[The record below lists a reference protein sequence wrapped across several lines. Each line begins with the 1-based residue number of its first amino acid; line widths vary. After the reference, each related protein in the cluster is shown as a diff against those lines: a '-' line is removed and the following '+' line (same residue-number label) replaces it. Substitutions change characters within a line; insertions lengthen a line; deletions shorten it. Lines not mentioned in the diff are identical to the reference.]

1 MKVKFLSP
9 IAVLILLAAILIPL
23 RAGSQNQVNT
33 GTVNTKSDVVT
44 GTDANDKIDTGDGDD
59 NISGEGG
66 NDFIEAGEGD
76 DLVSG
81 GAGDDKIQGGPGDD
95 YIMGGEGNDVVTDG
109 PGNDFINLG
118 PGNDTLVYY
127 LDNNNGYKDYAVGG
141 EGDDTLII
149 VSNDN
154 IDDLMKNQIIKYY
167 ENQNMVGA
175 DVGHVG
181 KLNMTLGTSD
191 FEHIMFATGFTF

>member
-1 MKVKFLSP
+1 MKYKLLIP
-9 IAVLILLAAILIPL
+9 IAALMLLSVVLIPL
-23 RAGSQNQVNT
+23 RAGSQYQANT
-33 GTVNTKSDVVT
+33 GAANTKDDVVT
-44 GTDANDKIDTGDGDD
+44 GTDVNDKINTGDGSD
-59 NISGEGG
+59 NISGKGG

-95 YIMGGEGNDVVTDG
+95 YIMGNEGNDKVSDG

-118 PGNDTLVYY
+118 PGNDILVYY
-127 LDNNNGYKDYAVGG
+127 LDNNKGYKDYAVGG

-149 VSNDN
+149 VSDDTL
-154 IDDLMKNQIIKYY
+154 DDLMKNQIIKYY
-167 ENQNMVGA
+167 EQQNMVGA

-191 FEHIMFATGFTF
+191 FEHIMFATGFSF

>member
-1 MKVKFLSP
+1 MKVTL
-9 IAVLILLAAILIPL
+9 LILTVVFMLLAALLIPL
-23 RAGSQNQVNT
+23 RAGSQNQVNPEAAST
-33 GTVNTKSDVVT
+33 NDDVVT
-44 GTDANDKIDTGDGDD
+44 GTDGEDKINSGDGND
-59 NISGEGG
+59 NIAGKGG
-66 NDFIEAGEGD
+66 NDLIEAGEGD

-81 GAGDDKIQGGPGDD
+81 GAGDDKIRGGPGDD
-95 YIMGGEGNDVVTDG
+95 YIIGGPGNDIVDDG
-109 PGNDFINLG
+109 PGNDYINLG

-127 LDNNNGYKDYAVGG
+127 LDNNKGYKDYAVGG

-149 VSNDN
+149 VSDN

-167 ENQNMVGA
+167 EQQNMVGA

-191 FEHIMFATGFTF
+191 FEHIMFATGFSF

>member
-1 MKVKFLSP
+1 MKYNLLIP
-9 IAVLILLAAILIPL
+9 IAALMLLTLVLIPL
-23 RAGSQNQVNT
+23 RAGSQNQANQ
-33 GTVNTKSDVVT
+33 GTSATKADVVT
-44 GTDANDKIDTGDGDD
+44 GTAANDKIDTGDGDD

-66 NDFIEAGEGD
+66 NDFIEAGAGD

-95 YIMGGEGNDVVTDG
+95 YIMGNEGNDTVSDG

-127 LDNNNGYKDYAVGG
+127 LDNNKGYTDYAVGG
-141 EGDDTLII
+141 EGDDTLVI
-149 VSNDN
+149 VSDDY

-167 ENQNMVGA
+167 EQQNMVGA

-181 KLNMTLGTSD
+181 KLKMTLGTSD
-191 FEHIMFATGFTF
+191 FEHVMFATGFTF

>member
-1 MKVKFLSP
+1 MKVTL
-9 IAVLILLAAILIPL
+9 LILTVVFMLLSALLIPL
-23 RAGSQNQVNT
+23 RADPQNQSSSTPGQT
-33 GTVNTKSDVVT
+33 GDDVVT
-44 GTDANDKIDTGDGDD
+44 GTEGADTINSGDGND
-59 NISGEGG
+59 NLSGKGG

-81 GAGDDKIQGGPGDD
+81 GEGDDKIRGGPGDD
-95 YIMGGEGNDVVTDG
+95 YIMGGDGNDTVEDG
-109 PGNDFINLG
+109 PGSDFINLG
-118 PGNDTLVYY
+118 PGNDTMVYF
-127 LDNNNGYKDYAVGG
+127 LDNNKGYKDYAVGG

-149 VSNDN
+149 VSDN
-154 IDDLMKNQIIKYY
+154 IDDMMKNQIIKYY
-167 ENQNMVGA
+167 EQQNMVGA

>member
-1 MKVKFLSP
+1 MKYNLLIP
-9 IAVLILLAAILIPL
+9 IAALMLLSVVLIPL

-33 GTVNTKSDVVT
+33 GTANTKNGVVT
-44 GTDANDKIDTGDGDD
+44 GTDVNDKINTGDGDD

-66 NDFIEAGEGD
+66 NDFIEAGAGD
-76 DLVSG
+76 DLVAG

-95 YIMGGEGNDVVTDG
+95 YIMGNEGNDTVSDG

-118 PGNDTLVYY
+118 PGNDTLVYF
-127 LDNNNGYKDYAVGG
+127 LDNNKGYTDYAVGG

-191 FEHIMFATGFTF
+191 FEHVMFATGFTF